1 MSEKNKILLL
11 DSNSL
16 VHRAYHALPP
26 MRTSTG
32 FPTGAIY
39 GFLTIL
45 LKLIKEQKPTHIA
58 AAFDV
63 HGGTFRN
70 ELYPEYKANRSEM
83 DEDLH
88 VQIEPLKKL
97 LGEMGIKVVTKQG
110 FEGDD
115 ILGTLSRR
123 FNAENIIVTGDRD
136 MFQLA
141 TENTKIFWTKK
152 GVSDIEVVDLD
163 YLKDMGY
170 TPSTYVDFKALHG
183 DSSDNIPGVN
193 GIGEKGAKKLLDTY
207 GSIEGIIEHLDEI
220 PGREGNALR
229 EGIDQLPL
237 WRKLCLISTDAPID
251 TTLDDISFNPIFSL
265 DAKKTL
271 LSFEMQS
278 IVKRM
283 AFEEGEEDFSE
294 TLETEKKIVSSIDEI
309 RAVLDKADSF
319 AFYINEGIVHFA
331 TDKKT
336 DYVVEFVQD
345 LFSMGINFDDVIQI
359 INDYAKDKTFIC
371 FDYKSLAKQY
381 GIKAN
386 KFYDVMIESHLS
398 YGSIPMKTCEIMFE
412 KERLPFEATSLMYL
426 NTKYLDSLK
435 KQDMLSLLEDVEQP
449 LSLVLMN
456 MENRGVCVDEKV
468 LDELEDKY
476 TQIILDLEKKI
487 YSYVDYNFNIAST
500 KQLGEVLFE
509 DLGLAKGK
517 KTKTGYSVS
526 EEVLSEL
533 KDEHEIIPLI
543 LEWRHFSKLKST
555 YVTGLKPLIRGGKI
569 HTEYNQCVTATGR
582 LSSTNPNLQNIPAR
596 SEEAKD
602 IKRAFM
608 ASPGNILISA
618 DYSQIE
624 LRLLAHF
631 SEDVGLIKAFTE
643 AKDVHAATAAAI
655 YGVDIKDVTSDM
667 RRVAK
672 AVNFG
677 IVYGISD
684 FGLSQNIDMSRK
696 DAKVFIKQYFGMHP
710 QVRAYLDGLITST
723 REKEYCLTILG
734 RRRALKDINASQYL
748 VKSGAERMALNTPLQ
763 GTAAD
768 IIKIAMLKVEK
779 RLENMKSKMILQI
792 HDELIIDATKDEED
806 KVKQIL
812 KEEMESAMK
821 LKVPLIVDVESG
833 YYWSDLD

>member
-1 MSEKNKILLL
+1 MGEKNKILLL

-26 MRTSTG
+26 MRTSAG

-97 LGEMGIKVVTKQG
+97 LKEMNITVVTKQG
-110 FEGDD
+110 YEGDD

-123 FNAENIIVTGDRD
+123 FDAENIIVTGDRD

-141 TENTKIFWTKK
+141 SENTKIFWTKK

-163 YLKDMGY
+163 YLKEMGY
-170 TPSTYVDFKALHG
+170 TPSTYVDYKALHG
-183 DSSDNIPGVN
+183 DSSDNIPGVA
-193 GIGEKGAKKLLDTY
+193 GIGEKGAKKLIDTY
-207 GSIEGIIEHLDEI
+207 GSIEGIKEHLDEI

-229 EGIDQLPL
+229 EGIDKLPL
-237 WRKLCLISTDAPID
+237 WRKLCEISVDAPID
-251 TTLDDISFNPIFSL
+251 TTLDDISFNPIFKIE
-265 DAKKTL
+265 AKKIL

-278 IVKRM
+278 LVKRM
-283 AFEEGEEDFSE
+283 DFEDSDEDFSE
-294 TLETEKKIVSSIDEI
+294 ILETEKKTVSSLDEI
-309 RAVLDKADSF
+309 KEILKDAKEF
-319 AFYINEGIVHFA
+319 ALYINNTDIHFA
-331 TDKKT
+331 INKST

-345 LFSMGINFDDVIQI
+345 LFSIGITFDDA
-359 INDYAKDKTFIC
+359 INIFNEFAKEKRLIC
-371 FDYKSLAKQY
+371 YDYKSLSKQY
-381 GIKAN
+381 GIVAN
-386 KFYDVMIESHLS
+386 KFYDVMIEAHLS
-398 YGSIPMKTCEIMFE
+398 YGSITMKTCENMFE
-412 KERLPFEATSLMYL
+412 KESLPNEATSLIFL

-435 KQDMLSLLEDVEQP
+435 KQNMISLLEDVEQP
-449 LSLVLMN
+449 LSLVLLN
-456 MENRGVCVDEKV
+456 MEQRGVCVDEKE
-468 LDELEDKY
+468 LDLLEDKY
-476 TQIILDLEKKI
+476 TQKILDLEKQI
-487 YSYVDYNFNIAST
+487 YSYIDYPFNVASN
-500 KQLGEVLFE
+500 KQLGEILFE
-509 DLGLAKGK
+509 DLGLQHGK

-533 KDEHEIIPLI
+533 VDEHPIVPLI
-543 LEWRHFSKLKST
+543 LEWRHFAKLKST

-569 HTEYNQCVTATGR
+569 HTEFNQCITATGR

-602 IKRAFM
+602 IKHAFM
-608 ASPGNILISA
+608 ASNGNLLISA

-624 LRLLAHF
+624 LRVLAHF
-631 SEDVGLIKAFTE
+631 SEDESLIKAFTDE
-643 AKDVHAATAAAI
+643 QDIHAATAESI
-655 YGVDIKDVTSDM
+655 YHVDIKDVTSDM

-684 FGLSQNIDMSRK
+684 FGLSQNIEISRR
-696 DAKVFIKQYFGMHP
+696 DAKEFIDKYFELHP
-710 QVRAYLDGLITST
+710 KVRAYLDGLIST
-723 REKEYCLTILG
+723 TKEKEYCKTILG
-734 RRRALKDINASQYL
+734 RRRALKDINASQYM
-748 VKSGAERMALNTPLQ
+748 VRSGAERMALNTPLQ

-768 IIKIAMLKVEK
+768 IIKLAMLKVEK

-792 HDELIIDATKDEED
+792 HDELVIDATKDEENA
-806 KVKQIL
+806 VKQIL
-812 KEEMESAMK
+812 KEEMESAIE
-821 LKVPLIVDVESG
+821 LRVPLVVDVVSG